1 MAWSSHTLTAARILG
16 PEGRQPDLDTLSYWI
31 DRFGPVV
38 AADRDTILIMA
49 NRCGIEGEVCY
60 AGTSTVMRVGRGK
73 IGLWGICG
81 KGEEICLVINTDNV
95 SIEMLSFR
103 EAG

>member
-1 MAWSSHTLTAARILG
+1 MAWSSHSLTAAHISG
-16 PEGRQPDLDTLSYWI
+16 PEGNQPDLDTLSYWI

-38 AADRDTILIMA
+38 AADRDTILVMA
-49 NRCGIEGEVCY
+49 NRCGVEGEVCY

-81 KGEEICLVINTDNV
+81 KGEERCLVVNTDHV
-95 SIEMLSFR
+95 SVEMLSFR
-103 EAG
+103 EAR

>member
-1 MAWSSHTLTAARILG
+1 M
-16 PEGRQPDLDTLSYWI
+16 
-31 DRFGPVV
+31 PVV
-38 AADRDTILIMA
+38 AADRDTILVMA

-60 AGTSTVMRVGRGK
+60 AGTSTVTRVGRGK

-81 KGEEICLVINTDNV
+81 KGEERCLVVNTDDV
-95 SIEMLSFR
+95 RFEMVWLH